1 MARLSA
7 VYVHLAF
14 LVCVEARY
22 DIQQCGFAAS
32 GFPGYHDELSDAE
45 LEIYLRDPA
54 GDHTL
59 AVIEFRYILKLY
71 QDTFL
76 LPGQQTLSGD
86 PLIAVL

>member
-1 MARLSA
+1 MTFSS
-7 VYVHLAF
+7 
-14 LVCVEARY
+14 
-22 DIQQCGFAAS
+22 AAS

-86 PLIAVL
+86 PLLSLCCDGSRFPKTPNR